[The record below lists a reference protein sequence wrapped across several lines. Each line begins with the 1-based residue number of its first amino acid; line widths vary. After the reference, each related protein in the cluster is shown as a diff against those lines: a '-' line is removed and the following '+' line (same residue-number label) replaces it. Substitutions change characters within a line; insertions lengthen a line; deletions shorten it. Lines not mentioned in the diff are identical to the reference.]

1 MVMRDLIDSRPG
13 AEPEPRGSAPA
24 QPRGPMTKPPARAPI
39 RVALV
44 NDFEL
49 VLRGLEAVLGR
60 FADQL
65 EVVELDVRSNP
76 DHQVDVAL
84 FDTYGQPRGGVDR
97 VRSLATDRRVGAV
110 AVYVWQLPVEQ
121 VDAVLAAGARGVLAK
136 STAGDALADALIAVS
151 RGETVISP
159 AFRRLAVPVWPG
171 HNFGLTVRESEVA
184 AFLSQGMS
192 NHEIAEALC
201 ISEHTVKSHLKS
213 IFQKTGVTSRGH
225 AVARI
230 AADVGFRRIE
240 SVG

>member
-1 MVMRDLIDSRPG
+1 
-13 AEPEPRGSAPA
+13 
-24 QPRGPMTKPPARAPI
+24 MTTPCVHAPI

-49 VLRGLEAVLGR
+49 VLRGLEAVLER
-60 FADQL
+60 FADRID
-65 EVVELDVRSNP
+65 VVELDVGTNP

-136 STAGDALADALIAVS
+136 STPSDALADALIAIS

-159 AFRRLAVPVWPG
+159 AFRSLGEPIWPG
-171 HNFGLTVRESEVA
+171 HDFGLTARESEVA
-184 AFLSQGMS
+184 AFLSEGMS
-192 NHEIAEALC
+192 NHEMAEALC

-230 AADVGFRRIE
+230 TADSSFRRIE
-240 SVG
+240 RVG